1 MYLDKLTKLF
11 EKKTLEKM
19 KHFKLFKNISQK
31 KQISK
36 RFKVLKF

>member
-19 KHFKLFKNISQK
+19 KHFKLFKNIAQK
-31 KQISK
+31 NRYLKD
-36 RFKVLKF
+36 LKF